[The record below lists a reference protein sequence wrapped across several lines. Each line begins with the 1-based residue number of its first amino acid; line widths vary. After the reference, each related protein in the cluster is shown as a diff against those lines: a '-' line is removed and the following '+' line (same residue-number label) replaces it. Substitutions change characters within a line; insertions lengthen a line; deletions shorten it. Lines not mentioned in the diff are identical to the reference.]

1 MLVVTHAVV
10 VFFSILDRVVLVCC
24 MQEHTR
30 VSEKRSQRQFPNPV
44 LAYVTPWCA
53 ISAILCMLVVFAF
66 INGYDTCTVA
76 LSKYVTAFLN
86 QLTSKWFSG
95 RLDFIGY

>member
-1 MLVVTHAVV
+1 
-10 VFFSILDRVVLVCC
+10 VVLVCC

-53 ISAILCMLVVFAF
+53 ISAILCMLVEFAF
-66 INGYDTCTVA
+66 ISGYMYCCTIQIWHLRSLYNSA
-76 LSKYVTAFLN
+76 YV
-86 QLTSKWFSG
+86 KMV
-95 RLDFIGY
+95 